1 MNRRGLV
8 GGASAAIVSQGIVA
22 ASSLALQW
30 LALAELG
37 NAGLGVYALLAAGIM
52 VTATAIH
59 TGWIGDPLVLLDR
72 FDAGVRRAL
81 FRASGISAALSFVG
95 GFGAALLFTRVDALS
110 GVLFATALVLW
121 LVEETGRRLLMA
133 RLEFVKLAVN
143 DAVYGVVALGVAGGI
158 TVAADLTMRWILFA
172 MAAGSAASLLVA
184 IAQLPREE
192 LAWPGRGPA
201 AWSTLREVSLWR
213 SGQLMMRPFGML
225 IVRWAVSTLVSTAAL
240 GVMEAGRLVIAPIL
254 TAANGF
260 GGFTLPFYTRKRDAR
275 SLGVRLV
282 AVFTA
287 VSTLIAVA
295 YVPVAI
301 AITGPF
307 ERLSDSDPIP
317 MALAVSW
324 ALYAVVYAA
333 NIPVVNA
340 LTALLY
346 ARTVF
351 VGRVVDTAFIVAAS
365 LALVAVDAEF
375 VRYVPLVM
383 ALGIAVG
390 TAWPLLVLRRLG
402 AFEDPASIRAAE
414 LSSAAP
420 A

>member
-8 GGASAAIVSQGIVA
+8 GGASAAIISQGIVA

-37 NAGLGVYALLAAGIM
+37 NSGLGIYALLAAGIM

-72 FDAGVRRAL
+72 FEPGVRRAL
-81 FRASGISAALSFVG
+81 FRASGISAGLSFAG
-95 GFGAALLFTRVDALS
+95 GFGAALLFTEVDVVS
-110 GVLFATALVLW
+110 GVIFGAALVLW
-121 LVEETGRRLLMA
+121 LLEETGRRLLMA

-143 DAVYGVVALGVAGGI
+143 DTVYGIVALGVAGGV
-158 TVAADLTMRWILFA
+158 TATADLTMRWILFA

-184 IAQLPREE
+184 VVQLPREE
-192 LAWPGRGPA
+192 FALPGTGPA
-201 AWSTLREVSLWR
+201 AWATLREVSLWR

-225 IVRWAVSTLVSTAAL
+225 IVRWAVSALVSTAAL

-260 GGFTLPFYTRKRDAR
+260 GGFTLPFYTRRRDAR

-282 AVFTA
+282 AAFTA
-287 VSTLIAVA
+287 ASAIIAVA
-295 YVPVAI
+295 YVPVAL

-317 MALAVSW
+317 LALAAAW

-333 NIPVVNA
+333 NIPIVNA

-346 ARTVF
+346 SRTVF
-351 VGRVVDTAFIVAAS
+351 VGRVIDTVFIVAGS
-365 LALVAVDAEF
+365 LALVAFDAQF

-383 ALGIAVG
+383 ALGIAIG
-390 TAWPLLVLRRLG
+390 TAWPVWVLHRAG
-402 AFEDPASIRAAE
+402 ALNDRASIRAAE
-414 LSSAAP
+414 LISPTP